1 MKFVVTTTLALALAM
16 ILPGAAIAG
25 LVDVKTPAQQ
35 YSVIF
40 KQYSPV
46 SGGLRGATTDLER
59 KAAVEEM
66 APFASKFV
74 DLAEKY
80 PNDPI
85 ALKALQQAC
94 QVVGSTDSAA
104 INAWEMNESNFPAGN
119 RDDSPGR
126 TVALVLRD
134 HLLSDQL
141 GPIIDR
147 MRYAYRMDYEPC
159 LQAVLDKNPHR
170 DVKGLTCMLLAQ
182 YLGDKLRMLELA
194 DDRKELAECYEI
206 VFGKDYL
213 PELGQ
218 LDRSRLAARIES
230 LFERAVAEFGDVKFR
245 NTTVGE
251 MAKSELYAIRHL
263 SVGREAPDIVGKD
276 QNGVPLKL
284 SDFRGR
290 VVLLYF
296 WSEF

>member
-1 MKFVVTTTLALALAM
+1 MKFVVTATLALAM
-16 ILPGAAIAG
+16 ILPGAAIASQ
-25 LVDVKTPAQQ
+25 VDAKTPAQQ
-35 YSVIF
+35 YSAIS
-40 KQYSPV
+40 KAYSPV
-46 SGGLRGATTDLER
+46 SGGRRGATTDSDR
-59 KAAVEEM
+59 KAAVESL

-74 DLAEKY
+74 DLAEKC

-85 ALKALQQAC
+85 ALKALRQAC
-94 QVVGSTDSAA
+94 QIVGSTDSAA
-104 INAWEMNESNFPAGN
+104 INAWEMNKSNFPAGN

-134 HLLSDQL
+134 HVLSEKL

-170 DVKGLTCMLLAQ
+170 DVKGLTCMVLAQ
-182 YLGDKLRMLELA
+182 YLSDKLQMLRLSDGREELA
-194 DDRKELAECYEI
+194 TCYEI

-213 PELGQ
+213 PEWRRR
-218 LDRSRLAARIES
+218 DRDKLAKRIES
-230 LFERAVAEFGDVKFR
+230 LFERVENEFSDVKFR
-245 NTTVGE
+245 GGTVGE
-251 MAKSELYAIRHL
+251 VAKQELYAIRNL
-263 SVGREAPDIVGKD
+263 SVGKVAPDIVGKD
-276 QNGVPLKL
+276 QDGTPLKL
-284 SDFRGR
+284 SDYRGQ

>member
-1 MKFVVTTTLALALAM
+1 MKSVVTATLALAM
-16 ILPGAAIAG
+16 VLPGTAIASQS
-25 LVDVKTPAQQ
+25 DVKTPAQE
-35 YSVIF
+35 YSAIF
-40 KQYSPV
+40 KEYSPV
-46 SGGLRGATTDLER
+46 SGGLRGATTDSAR
-59 KAAVEEM
+59 KAAVEAM

-85 ALKALQQAC
+85 ALKALRQAC

-104 INAWEMNESNFPAGN
+104 INTWELNKSNFPAGN
-119 RDDSPGR
+119 RDDSAAR

-134 HLLSDQL
+134 HLLSDQM

-170 DVKGLTCMLLAQ
+170 DVKGLTCMVLAQ
-182 YLGDKLRMLELA
+182 YLSDKLRMLQLSDDRAELA
-194 DDRKELAECYEI
+194 SCFDI

-213 PELGQ
+213 PAWRRR
-218 LDRSRLAARIES
+218 DRDKLAKRIES
-230 LFERAVAEFGDVKFR
+230 LFERVENEFSDVEFR
-245 NTTVGE
+245 GGTVGE
-251 MAKSELYAIRHL
+251 VASRELYAIRHL

-276 QNGVPLKL
+276 QDGVPLKL
-284 SDFRGR
+284 SDFRGK